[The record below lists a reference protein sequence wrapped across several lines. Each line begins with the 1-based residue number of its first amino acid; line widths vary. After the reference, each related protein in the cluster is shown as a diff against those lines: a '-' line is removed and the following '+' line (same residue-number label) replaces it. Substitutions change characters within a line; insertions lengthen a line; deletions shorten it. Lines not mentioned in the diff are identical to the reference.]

1 MLSIVLFNTR
11 CSWLIAYTQVVKV
24 YIRQASSYRGQR
36 CMLLNVFIR
45 SFNFQDYKGL
55 RVWTMLQFDVV
66 AMLEIPMLQL
76 KGGSNSRLWKAT
88 PNDFINLFGEFLLG

>member
-24 YIRQASSYRGQR
+24 YVRQASSYRSQR
-36 CMLLNVFIR
+36 CMLLNVFII
-45 SFNFQDYKGL
+45 SFNLQDYKGL